1 MSSRVHIEYCSSEK
15 QLAEAI
21 AFADAVGHT
30 FHPGID
36 PVRMI
41 RRGARLISIA
51 QEFRFPSQLVGFA
64 KDVSARDFVE
74 SCNALRLAGEAV
86 TIGGNVYALFGHS
99 DIADESMAA
108 INFKDTGY
116 RLFRSAPPPH
126 Q

>member
-1 MSSRVHIEYCSSEK
+1 MSSRIHIEYCNSEK

-21 AFADAVGHT
+21 AFSDAVGHT
-30 FHPGID
+30 FHPGIE

-41 RRGARLISIA
+41 RRDDKLIAIA

-64 KDVSARDFVE
+64 KDVRARDFVD
-74 SCNALRLAGEAV
+74 SCNAIRLAGEASTV
-86 TIGGNVYALFGHS
+86 GGNVYALFGHS
-99 DIADESMAA
+99 DISDESLAV